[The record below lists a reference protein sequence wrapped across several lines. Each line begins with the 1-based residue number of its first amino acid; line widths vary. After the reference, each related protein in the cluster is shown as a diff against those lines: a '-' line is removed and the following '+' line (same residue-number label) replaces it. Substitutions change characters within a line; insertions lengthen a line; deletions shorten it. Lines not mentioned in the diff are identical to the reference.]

1 VADTLQLVSFL
12 LEKRLYG
19 VDIRVV
25 KEVNPTAEI
34 TPVPR
39 TPEHIRGLVNVRG
52 QVVLVMDI
60 AAIFGRECRPITPE
74 SQVVILKTARE
85 LAGVGGLPDDVD
97 IAHFGDKPLG
107 FLIDEVRDVVTVPSG
122 EVNPPPQHLEE
133 DKSKFHGGVVRLGD
147 KLLVILRVGE
157 MF

>member
-1 VADTLQLVSFL
+1 VADHLQFVSFH

-19 VDIRVV
+19 VDIRLV
-25 KEVNPTAEI
+25 KEVNPRAEI

-60 AAIFGRECRPITPE
+60 AAIFGRECRPITSD

-85 LAGVGGLPDDVD
+85 LAGVGELPDDLDVTR
-97 IAHFGDKPLG
+97 FGDKPLG
-107 FLIDEVRDVVTVPSG
+107 FLIDQVGDVVKVAAKD
-122 EVNPPPQHLEE
+122 VKPPPQHLEE
-133 DKSKFHGGVVRLGD
+133 LKSKYHGGVVRLGD
-147 KLLVILRVGE
+147 KLLVLLRVGE
-157 MF
+157 ML